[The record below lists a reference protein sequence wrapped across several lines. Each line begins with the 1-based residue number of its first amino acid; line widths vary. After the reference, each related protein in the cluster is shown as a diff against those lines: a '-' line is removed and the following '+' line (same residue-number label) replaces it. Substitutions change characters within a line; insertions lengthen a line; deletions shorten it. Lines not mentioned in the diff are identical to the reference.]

1 VKEICPGKESVM
13 DLSLTNS
20 HLVRLEVRFTGQI
33 AVAVA
38 ERSEDTGTADQRED
52 GDEQPAM
59 TSST

>member
-1 VKEICPGKESVM
+1 M
-13 DLSLTNS
+13 DLSPTNS

-38 ERSEDTGTADQRED
+38 ERSEYTGTADQRED